1 MASLAAIEEM
11 FSLMSPIESSNL
23 SIVSFISI
31 AFSFSCCNL
40 DNSDCVVPAN
50 KKTRRKKKPRDSA
63 KFGKLENAKRE
74 KM

>member
-31 AFSFSCCNL
+31 AFNLSCCNL
-40 DNSDCVVPAN
+40 DSSDFVDPADN
-50 KKTRRKKKPRDSA
+50 KTRKT
-63 KFGKLENAKRE
+63 
-74 KM
+74 